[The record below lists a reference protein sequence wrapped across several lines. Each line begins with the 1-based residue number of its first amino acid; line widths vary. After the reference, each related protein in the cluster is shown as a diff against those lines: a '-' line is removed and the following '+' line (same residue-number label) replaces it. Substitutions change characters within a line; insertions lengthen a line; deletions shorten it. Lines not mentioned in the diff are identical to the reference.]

1 MGIPQLLNIND
12 QNKYTIKQFYYL
24 INILLILL
32 LSLPYIYIYIYI
44 YLFKKKYI
52 RYIFV
57 ELNIKFKKFYNM
69 DNNSTKFASIQS
81 FISKANEIKNTIT
94 N

>member
-1 MGIPQLLNIND
+1 MI
-12 QNKYTIKQFYYL
+12 NKYSIKQFYYL

-32 LSLPYIYIYIYI
+32 LSLPYIYIY
-44 YLFKKKYI
+44 LFKKKYI

-57 ELNIKFKKFYNM
+57 ELNLKFKKFYNM

>member
-1 MGIPQLLNIND
+1 MVIPKQLNIND
-12 QNKYTIKQFYYL
+12 LNKYSIKQFYYL

-32 LSLPYIYIYIYI
+32 LLSLHYIYI
-44 YLFKKKYI
+44 YLYKKKYI
-52 RYIFV
+52 RNIFV
-57 ELNIKFKKFYNM
+57 ELNLKFKKFNNM

-81 FISKANEIKNTIT
+81 FISKANDIKNTIK